1 MEALTHVP
9 NCYGFLEERNLF
21 SLKFLKDDS
30 LIDLLSQVNEGIVKK
45 IKSFLQLWTTIL
57 WIS

>member
-1 MEALTHVP
+1 MKAFTYVP
-9 NCYGFLEERNLF
+9 NCCGFMEDRYLF

-45 IKSFLQLWTTIL
+45 NLNHF
-57 WIS
+57 

>member
-1 MEALTHVP
+1 MFQIAKV
-9 NCYGFLEERNLF
+9 FLEDRNLF

-30 LIDLLSQVNEGIVKK
+30 LIELLSQVNEGIVK
-45 IKSFLQLWTTIL
+45 IFKSFIQLWTTIM

>member
-1 MEALTHVP
+1 MRALAYVSDRK
-9 NCYGFLEERNLF
+9 GFLENRDLF

-45 IKSFLQLWTTIL
+45 NLNHF
-57 WIS
+57 

>member
-1 MEALTHVP
+1 ME
-9 NCYGFLEERNLF
+9 NRDLF

-45 IKSFLQLWTTIL
+45 KLNHF
-57 WIS
+57 

>member
-45 IKSFLQLWTTIL
+45 I
-57 WIS
+57 

>member
-1 MEALTHVP
+1 MFRIAKAFWEIEV
-9 NCYGFLEERNLF
+9 F
-21 SLKFLKDDS
+21 SALKFLKDDS

-45 IKSFLQLWTTIL
+45 FKSFLQLWTTIL